1 MEKKEYLNEERYQ
14 KTNGKVKLIA
24 LCVLSIGILIGGSI
38 IATGAIKT
46 NEVKKENEEI
56 VKQIE
61 QEWAAKTRSTEQ
73 IQNDIDSLEQKIDT
87 VDSEVNALST
97 ERTKI
102 FREDSGFSDRYYE
115 KDAEIDNKKKELSK
129 LKSQLSEYEHELNDV
144 ESGYTESKKKSEIS
158 SKTKS
163 EDQYDMLYG
172 IGGLIILMSIAWSG
186 MIYMTSKRREILAYQ
201 TQQIMPI
208 AQEGMEKMAP
218 SVAKVG
224 KEMAKE
230 MAPVYKDIA
239 KDMAPAYGEIAKEI
253 AKGMKDGMKDEDK

>member
-61 QEWAAKTRSTEQ
+61 QEWAAKTRSIEQ

-87 VDSEVNALST
+87 VDSEVKAL
-97 ERTKI
+97 EIEKRKI
-102 FREDSGFSDRYYE
+102 FKEDGFSDRYDE
-115 KDAEIDNKKKELSK
+115 KDTEIDNKKKELSK

-144 ESGYTESKKKSEIS
+144 ESGYTESKKKSEIYD
-158 SKTKS
+158 KTKD
-163 EDQYDMLYG
+163 EWQYRTLYAVG
-172 IGGLIILMSIAWSG
+172 G
-186 MIYMTSKRREILAYQ
+186 MIIFMSFTISASIFMTSKRREILAYQ